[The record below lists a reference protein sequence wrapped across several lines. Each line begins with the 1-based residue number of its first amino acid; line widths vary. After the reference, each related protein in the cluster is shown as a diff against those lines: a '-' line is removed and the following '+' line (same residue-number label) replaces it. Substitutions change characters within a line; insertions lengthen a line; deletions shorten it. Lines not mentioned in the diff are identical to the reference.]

1 MLGKLVKF
9 MNNSKVFN
17 EIFEIYRF
25 DDDLKDAV
33 LLNTRGTHELL
44 KIAEKLKHLQ
54 ALIHVSTTFINP
66 DKKVIEEK
74 VII

>member
-1 MLGKLVKF
+1 M
-9 MNNSKVFN
+9 FN
-17 EIFEIYRF
+17 EIFQIYRF

-44 KIAEKLKHLQ
+44 KIAENLKHLQ